1 MAARTLGTIAAIGIL
16 TAIPARADAIAGDIV
31 DQILQ
36 SQSPPPPIAPAPVPT
51 PVIPPVASP
60 APAGPVAIAP
70 SYAAPTSITSIAGP
84 TTLDSPDIVDQALQ
98 TAAPSAAASGPAA
111 TSAPPPA
118 PEPAKIVDTTPWTGI
133 FLGANLGGGW
143 THGGSG
149 VNCFNTATQSTSGCA
164 IIGDSAL
171 STSGVIGGGGV
182 GYSRPLVLGPGSSV
196 IIGAEIDVEGAG
208 ISGSQNV
215 AGPFH
220 LVGFPDT
227 CSPCS
232 FSASQKI
239 NWFGTLRAK
248 IGVPLDRFLIYA
260 TGGLMVGGVQVSQ
273 NLSFTG
279 TGQGEAVSARST
291 LSGPTVGGGVEMLLG
306 SGWSAKLEGLY
317 YDMGT
322 LNTIAASYGA
332 APTNFNNSKS
342 FGFRGAMIRL
352 GVNLRLGDLGV
363 F

>member
-16 TAIPARADAIAGDIV
+16 AVVPARADAIADDVV

-36 SQSPPPPIAPAPVPT
+36 SQSPPAPVAPAAVG
-51 PVIPPVASP
+51 P
-60 APAGPVAIAP
+60 APMIPTASRPAPTALVGVAP
-70 SYAAPTSITSIAGP
+70 SYPAPTTLTGP

-98 TAAPSAAASGPAA
+98 TAPPPAA
-111 TSAPPPA
+111 VVPPPA
-118 PEPAKIVDTTPWTGI
+118 PAPEPVKIINTAPWTGVY
-133 FLGANLGGGW
+133 LGANLGGGW
-143 THGGSG
+143 THGGSS

-171 STSGVIGGGGV
+171 STSGIIGGGGV
-182 GYSRPLVLGPGSSV
+182 GYSRPLVLGAGSSV
-196 IIGAEIDVEGAG
+196 IIGVEADLEGTG

-215 AGPFH
+215 AGPFR
-220 LVGFPDT
+220 LVGFSDT
-227 CSPCS
+227 CSPCG
-232 FSASQKI
+232 FSASQRI
-239 NWFGTLRAK
+239 NWFGTLRAR
-248 IGVPLDRFLIYA
+248 IGVPLDHFLIYA
-260 TGGLMVGGVQVSQ
+260 TGGLIVGGVQASQ

-279 TGQGEAVSARST
+279 TGQGEAINAKST
-291 LSGPTVGGGVEMLLG
+291 LSGPTVGGGIEMLLG
-306 SGWSAKLEGLY
+306 GGWSAKLEGLY

-352 GVNLRLGDLGV
+352 GVNLHLGDLGV